1 MVENVVVDGVTSH
14 PLLDVHSLHSL
25 LTKTGFGN
33 HDFIKGRV
41 AEQTG
46 SFVYVSV
53 FYVYVFYVSGDPL

>member
-53 FYVYVFYVSGDPL
+53 FEKEN